1 MNGETGGGLPRRE
14 KRPARRSV
22 SFWPL
27 AALALFAALFFN
39 PAPWDNDRLLA
50 GIPLNLVYHSGL
62 CAAASAAMWAITRKA
77 WPDYLDRG
85 E

>member
-1 MNGETGGGLPRRE
+1 MKKSAHRL
-14 KRPARRSV
+14 
-22 SFWPL
+22 PL
-27 AALALFAALFFN
+27 AALALLAAAFFN
-39 PAPWDNDRLLA
+39 LAAWDNDRLLA

-62 CAAASAAMWAITRKA
+62 CVAASFAMWAITRKA